1 VLSDKTETYISMLV
15 GVTLFVGGMIAVIIL
30 MKLLGQPQLKAQ
42 AQPQRQ
48 DYVSQNVNVPVTVD
62 ANASSNEFSTR
73 NETITDFIT
82 MLYDD
87 QFKGL
92 NWTSFD
98 IVNNGPD
105 PVYFSVNNH
114 DSMQSSITPGQSVT
128 VDLKQKHAIKKVYLR
143 CDTGKTANVNF
154 YILK

>member
-1 VLSDKTETYISMLV
+1 MFV
-15 GVTLFVGGMIAVIIL
+15 GVILFVGGMVAVVLL
-30 MKLLGQPQLKAQ
+30 MRYLNKPTLKTQAQ
-42 AQPQRQ
+42 AQ
-48 DYVSQNVNVPVTVD
+48 VSYSPVPQNVNVSVD
-62 ANASSNEFSTR
+62 ANVPSNEFSTR

-92 NWTSFD
+92 QWDSFD

-105 PVYFSVNNH
+105 NVYFSVNNH
-114 DSMQSSITPGQSVT
+114 DSMESSIAPGQSVT
-128 VDLKQKHAIKKVYLR
+128 VDLKQKHAIKKVYLK
-143 CDTGKTANVNF
+143 CDTGKTANVSL